1 MAGIAAVGIH
11 DQLTTGQ
18 TGICSRP
25 ALHKAA
31 RGVNKNLCVAIDH
44 GSRQRWNNHM
54 RKDAVAKLICGNV
67 FVMLCRE
74 DDSADSFGNIVFI
87 LNSDLRL
94 PVRQQERQLAIPA
107 YKFEAL
113 RERMGQLN
121 RKRHIEVSLF
131 AGKSEHHA
139 LISRTIIQFLIFG
152 NAAHSA
158 GNVRGLFVQI
168 YRHPAALRV
177 KAVAGLRI
185 AYLSD
190 NLSCD

>member
-1 MAGIAAVGIH
+1 MPRISAIGIH

-18 TGICSRP
+18 SGICRWP
-25 ALHKAA
+25 ALDKTSC
-31 RGVNKNLCVAIDH
+31 GIDEKLGIPVDH
-44 GSRQRWNNHM
+44 SGRQRRKNHM

-107 YKFEAL
+107 YKLEAL
-113 RERMGQLN
+113 CERVSQLN
-121 RKRHIEVSLF
+121 RQRHIAACLF
-131 AGKSEHHA
+131 TGITEHHA
-139 LISRTIIQFLIFG
+139 LITSAVIQFLFAG
-152 NAAHSA
+152 QPAYAA
-158 GNVRGLFVQI
+158 GNVRRLFVQI
-168 YRHPAALRV
+168 HRDPAALRV